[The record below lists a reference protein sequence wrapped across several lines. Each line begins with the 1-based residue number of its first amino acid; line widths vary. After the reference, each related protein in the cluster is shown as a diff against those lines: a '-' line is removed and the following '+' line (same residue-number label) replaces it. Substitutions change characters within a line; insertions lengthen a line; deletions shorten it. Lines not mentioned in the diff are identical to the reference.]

1 MTWEELFQDWAKPP
15 GTTEQTKC
23 DNAERACRK
32 AIAGSSSLAGHSVS
46 VIQQGSYRNRTN
58 GAVDSDVDLCVLCPD
73 TFFFDLPKGM
83 TTAQFPISSATYSY
97 PQYKNDVG
105 RALIYSL
112 GTSHVT
118 RGDKAFDVHE
128 NTYRIDAD
136 VVAGF
141 EYRLYRASGDYLKGT
156 SFLTDSRKRI
166 VNWPEQNY
174 ANGVAKNTATGR
186 RFKGCVRIL
195 KHLRDAMNA
204 AGIAAAKPIASYL
217 CECLV
222 WNVPN
227 DGFGHDSLSDD
238 VRYVLANLFN
248 NTRRDEDCKEWTEV
262 NDIKYLFHPTQ
273 PWTRDLAHGFLSAAW
288 DYIGFK

>member
-1 MTWEELFQDWAKPP
+1 
-15 GTTEQTKC
+15 
-23 DNAERACRK
+23 
-32 AIAGSSSLAGHSVS
+32 LAGRSVS

-58 GAVDSDVDLCVLCPD
+58 GGIDSDVDICVLCPD
-73 TFFFDLPKGM
+73 RFFFDLPQGM
-83 TTAQFPISSATYSY
+83 TTAQFSITGATYGY
-97 PQYKNDVG
+97 PQYKNDIG
-105 RALIYSL
+105 GALSDYL
-112 GTSHVT
+112 GANHVT

-141 EYRLYRASGDYLKGT
+141 EYRYYLAGGGYLEGT
-156 SFLTDSRKRI
+156 SFLTDSGNRI

-186 RFKGCVRIL
+186 CFKGCVRIL

-204 AGIAAAKPIASYL
+204 DEIAAAKPIASYL

-227 DGFGHDSLSDD
+227 EGFGHDSLSAD
-238 VRYVLANLFN
+238 VRWVLAHLFN
-248 NTRRDEDCKEWTEV
+248 NMRQEEDCKEWREV
-262 NDIKYLFHPTQ
+262 NQIKYLFHPTQ
-273 PWTRDLAHGFLSAAW
+273 PWTRDQAHSFVSAAW
-288 DYIGFK
+288 DYVGFK

>member
-1 MTWEELFQDWAKPP
+1 MTWEEQFQDWAKPP
-15 GTTEQTKC
+15 GTTERSKC
-23 DNAERACRK
+23 ENAERACRK
-32 AIAGSSSLAGHSVS
+32 AIAGSNSLAGHSVS

-58 GAVDSDVDLCVLCPD
+58 GGVDSDVDICVLCPD
-73 TFFFDLPKGM
+73 TFLFDLPQG
-83 TTAQFPISSATYSY
+83 TTAAQFSISSATYLY
-97 PQYKNDVG
+97 PQFKDDVG
-105 RALIYSL
+105 RALTDYL
-112 GTSHVT
+112 GASHVT

-141 EYRLYRASGDYLKGT
+141 EYRYYLASGDYLKGT
-156 SFLTDSRKRI
+156 SFFTDSGRRI

-174 ANGVAKNTATGR
+174 VNGVAKNTATNR

-204 AGIAAAKPIASYL
+204 DKIAAAKPIASYL

-227 DGFGHDSLSDD
+227 DGFGHESFSAD
-238 VRYVLANLFN
+238 VRWVLAHLFN
-248 NTRRDEDCKEWTEV
+248 NTRRDEDCKMWTEV
-262 NDIKYLFHPTQ
+262 NEIKFLFHPTQ
-273 PWTRDLAHGFLSAAW
+273 PWTRDQTHSFVSAAW
-288 DYIGFK
+288 DCIGFK